1 MQARHAKDWTSKA
14 SPSADRADRL
24 RRYVSCP
31 HLEHAT
37 RWSTPNKCG
46 LVLTPGKA
54 MRRSA
59 PPAPDADSFARC
71 CRVGVPIPILSEGCR
86 RDSRQSKMRAV
97 NSDAWNLCNAQI
109 YVDYFIDSSRNAC
122 WGWALEVAMHCSEVA
137 PSCLPSLFLPCPHCG
152 HRMVI
157 TAVEPTVLP
166 DGAPANDLQDVTH
179 GCKQCGTELTWIMRP
194 LASAA

>member
-1 MQARHAKDWTSKA
+1 
-14 SPSADRADRL
+14 
-24 RRYVSCP
+24 
-31 HLEHAT
+31 
-37 RWSTPNKCG
+37 
-46 LVLTPGKA
+46 
-54 MRRSA
+54 
-59 PPAPDADSFARC
+59 
-71 CRVGVPIPILSEGCR
+71 
-86 RDSRQSKMRAV
+86 V

-157 TAVEPTVLP
+157 TAVEPAFLP
-166 DGAPANDLQDVTH
+166 DGATANDLQDVTH
-179 GCKQCGTELTWIMRP
+179 GCEQCGTELTRIMRP